1 MNFLMLILSFL
12 MSLSAWAQWPVPVRE
27 KFLSLTS
34 RYQSLDSSG
43 FATFWGGFQRWKQTS
58 STASKTHMWKT
69 PLFRS
74 GELPL
79 YLSSR
84 STHAPL
90 IVFMPGIFGETT
102 RGLTPQTITML
113 EKLDAHLLVVP
124 NIISTQYINAHSLYG
139 DDVVQ
144 SEVKVME
151 SALDY
156 ALTQLGGRVG
166 KIHVVAE
173 SLGTAVGSAWGAY
186 DGSHQKRLSSLT
198 LLHPPQSL
206 PAAMKNFDAIIEEH
220 RPYVGSC
227 GKPRMLWNL
236 FTGFVVRDVP
246 KNLTVQDKR
255 CFAAEALVNKF
266 VGSAVRNYNAY
277 AVSENKDTSYAP
289 QGFTDLFSHYR
300 PELWSMLEKNDKR
313 LQLSHW
319 VKQINGNKSPALRIL
334 TSQDDFLNRGLSWEN
349 FVTDTGMA
357 VDDLLVLSWG
367 GHSGPIGMPEMP
379 EILKDLM
386 ASLR

>member
-1 MNFLMLILSFL
+1 MNFLMLILSCL
-12 MSLSAWAQWPVPVRE
+12 LGQSARAQWPVPVRE
-27 KFLSLTS
+27 KILALTP
-34 RYQSLDSSG
+34 RYQALDSSG
-43 FATFWGGFQRWKQTS
+43 FATFWGGFQRWKQTT
-58 STASKTHMWKT
+58 STASTTRMWKT

-79 YLSSR
+79 YLSGR
-84 STHAPL
+84 PQHAPL

-102 RGLTPQTITML
+102 RGLTPQTINML
-113 EKLDAHLLVVP
+113 EKLNAHLLVVP
-124 NIISTQYINAHSLYG
+124 NIISTQYIAAHSLYG
-139 DDVVQ
+139 EDVVQ
-144 SEVKVME
+144 TEVQVME

-173 SLGTAVGSAWGAY
+173 SLGTAVGSAWGAH

-206 PAAMKNFDAIIEEH
+206 PAAMRNFDAIIEEH
-220 RPYVGSC
+220 RPFVGSC

-246 KNLTVQDKR
+246 QNLTEQDKR

-277 AVSENKDTSYAP
+277 AVSENKDRTFAP
-289 QGFTDLFSHYR
+289 QDFTDLFSHYR
-300 PELWSMLEKNDKR
+300 PELWAMLQNNDPR

-319 VKQINGNKSPALRIL
+319 VKRINENKRPTLRIL

-349 FVTDTGMA
+349 FIRETGMA
-357 VDDLLVLSWG
+357 SDDLLVLSWG
-367 GHSGPIGMPEMP
+367 GHSGPLGMTEMP
-379 EILKDLM
+379 EILKDLL
-386 ASLR
+386 ASLP